1 MRNKR
6 INLFYSLHF
15 RLYSL
20 RTEYHGAPLP
30 YQTLA
35 ECGGNCV
42 PMCSKKCSEIGNLTK
57 LFIYVRLS
65 LYNPKDDED
74 GALCPP
80 PTQSARGKRERERD
94 KNARNPALLGNLFD
108 FSGFYYP
115 FIDEERPGQD
125 DCFTGGI
132 QNCRDVII
140 AHRTF
145 YTMYMYIVSMD

>member
-1 MRNKR
+1 
-6 INLFYSLHF
+6 
-15 RLYSL
+15 
-20 RTEYHGAPLP
+20 
-30 YQTLA
+30 
-35 ECGGNCV
+35 
-42 PMCSKKCSEIGNLTK
+42 MCSKKCSEIGNLTK

-115 FIDEERPGQD
+115 FIDEERPGED

-140 AHRTF
+140 A
-145 YTMYMYIVSMD
+145 YTVQCTCILAAWTNQLYRHHSKMSSS